1 MFLKGS
7 VITGTLVMVHRRISF
22 LEIKLFQKKRR
33 EEKNLVIDF
42 YTLVMDL
49 FKKLLLLVQVLE
61 ENGVLKH

>member
-1 MFLKGS
+1 
-7 VITGTLVMVHRRISF
+7 MVHRRISF